1 MTEIQNKDDDDS
13 IIKSLKFKSL
23 NEKWAEIMKLPQI
36 GPINAFSR
44 ESHSYIS
51 NLFLLNQTL
60 VNLQLSINEYWTRI
74 ISTYVEAVNDVTVK
88 TKSNPLKDN
97 KDLQNVLIDAFED
110 AFNSLFT
117 SGEFAKGYN
126 KVSNDQLE
134 FSKVIHKIMDKNL
147 SILNLPTRREL
158 DLILKDL
165 HEVKNEVRNIKRA
178 MNAYN
183 KHSMISSTDTTN

>member
-1 MTEIQNKDDDDS
+1 MNT
-13 IIKSLKFKSL
+13 
-23 NEKWAEIMKLPQI
+23 
-36 GPINAFSR
+36 GPG
-44 ESHSYIS
+44 
-51 NLFLLNQTL
+51 LL
-60 VNLQLSINEYWTRI
+60 VP
-74 ISTYVEAVNDVTVK
+74 YVEAVNDVTVK

>member
-36 GPINAFSR
+36 VPINAFSR

-165 HEVKNEVRNIKRA
+165 HEVRNEVRNIKRA

>member
-1 MTEIQNKDDDDS
+1 MHLTHC
-13 IIKSLKFKSL
+13 
-23 NEKWAEIMKLPQI
+23 
-36 GPINAFSR
+36 
-44 ESHSYIS
+44 SH
-51 NLFLLNQTL
+51 QE
-60 VNLQLSINEYWTRI
+60 NLQ
-74 ISTYVEAVNDVTVK
+74 
-88 TKSNPLKDN
+88 
-97 KDLQNVLIDAFED
+97 
-110 AFNSLFT
+110 
-117 SGEFAKGYN
+117 KGSN

-158 DLILKDL
+158 DLILKNL